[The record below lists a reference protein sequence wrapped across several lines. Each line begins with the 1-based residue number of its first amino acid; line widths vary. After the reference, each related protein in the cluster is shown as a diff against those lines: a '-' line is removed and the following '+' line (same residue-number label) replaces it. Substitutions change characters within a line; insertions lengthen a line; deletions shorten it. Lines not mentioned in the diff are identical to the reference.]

1 MSKSRPARVA
11 SGAIPYRLAAEGKVE
26 VLLVTTSRS
35 KRWSIPKGKEEPH
48 LSLADNAAKEAF
60 EEAGVVGEIYEDAL
74 GMFRTVQRRK
84 SGSVTLKVWVY
95 LMKVTETLEVWPEM
109 KLRKTKW
116 VSCREAE
123 ELLSEPFLK
132 KICRNLE
139 TIVFADASDSHP

>member
-1 MSKSRPARVA
+1 MA
-11 SGAIPYRLAAEGKVE
+11 SGAVPYRLDAEGRVE

-35 KRWSIPKGKEEPH
+35 RRWSIPKGKEEPH
-48 LSLADNAAKEAF
+48 LSLAENAAKEAF
-60 EEAGVVGEIYEDAL
+60 EEAGAIGEIFEDSL
-74 GMFRTVQRRK
+74 GMFRVVQRRK

-116 VSCREAE
+116 VSCAEAE
-123 ELLSEPFLK
+123 EILREPFLK

-139 TIVFADASDSHP
+139 TIVYDGATDSPS